1 MKKIVWIIGLA
12 LLLLLQANS
21 DLYCQE
27 SDDSAYHVVN
37 DGETAYSISK
47 KLKVHIDSLR
57 HWNNL
62 DENYTLDKNQ
72 ILFVSRPKP
81 EVFLS
86 ETGLSYL
93 QEDSVKTNFYS
104 PVVKEDKIVENQQ
117 SKSETIYDFYLR
129 STFIFKIF
137 LFLNFAF
144 LISSLFLLFVI
155 LFVRLKKKIIRNQ
168 IEKCQDMYRD
178 FISGWV
184 YNEYS
189 DVQKE
194 RLFSELHNKVKR
206 DVFTTEL
213 LSLHSNLVGES
224 ADKLVDLFGL
234 AGLKKY
240 SIRKIHSRKW
250 NIKAKGFRELVQLKI
265 FEEKNHI
272 TKYLNS
278 KNDELRI
285 EAQLAWIELNPDNPD
300 SFLDNPLISLTDW
313 WQMNALISLKKIGN
327 IPDFGKWINSANDSV
342 AVFAIKMVG
351 IFKQFE
357 SIDLV
362 TKQINSS
369 NIKIKYEAISTL
381 GKLAQPAPVRDLQLL
396 YPGET
401 AEIKAQILKSL
412 IIISDTDNADFFRDI
427 LLTESDSKLR
437 ILSAKGLVSLR
448 KTGFEIIDNLDLD
461 SDAVLRNIVTHAKD
475 VRI

>member
-1 MKKIVWIIGLA
+1 
-12 LLLLLQANS
+12 
-21 DLYCQE
+21 
-27 SDDSAYHVVN
+27 
-37 DGETAYSISK
+37 
-47 KLKVHIDSLR
+47 
-57 HWNNL
+57 
-62 DENYTLDKNQ
+62 
-72 ILFVSRPKP
+72 
-81 EVFLS
+81 
-86 ETGLSYL
+86 
-93 QEDSVKTNFYS
+93 
-104 PVVKEDKIVENQQ
+104 
-117 SKSETIYDFYLR
+117 
-129 STFIFKIF
+129 
-137 LFLNFAF
+137 
-144 LISSLFLLFVI
+144 
-155 LFVRLKKKIIRNQ
+155 
-168 IEKCQDMYRD
+168 MYRD

-250 NIKAKGFRELVQLKI
+250 NIKAKGFRELVQMKI

>member
-1 MKKIVWIIGLA
+1 MKRVVWIIGFA
-12 LLLLLQANS
+12 LLLFLQANS
-21 DLYCQE
+21 TLYCQE
-27 SDDSAYHVVN
+27 ADDSAYHVVQ
-37 DGETAYSISK
+37 DDETAYSISRK
-47 KLKVHIDSLR
+47 FKIHIDSLSM
-57 HWNNL
+57 WNNL
-62 DENYTLDKNQ
+62 DENYTIDKGQ

-81 EVFLS
+81 EVFLC

-93 QEDSVKTNFYS
+93 QEDSVKTNYYS
-104 PVVKEDKIVENQQ
+104 TVEPEEKTIKPQQ
-117 SKSETIYDFYLR
+117 STFKWIYAFYIKS
-129 STFIFKIF
+129 SFIFKIF
-137 LFLNFAF
+137 LILNFAF
-144 LISSLFLLFVI
+144 LFSSLFLLLVI
-155 LFVRLKKKIIRNQ
+155 LFVRLKKKIIKNQ
-168 IEKCQDMYRD
+168 IEKCQERYRD

-189 DVQKE
+189 DVEKE
-194 RLFSELHNKVKR
+194 RLFSELHNIVKR

-224 ADKLVDLFGL
+224 ADKLVELFGL

-240 SIRKIHSRKW
+240 SIKKIHSRKW
-250 NIKAKGFRELVQLKI
+250 NIKAKGMRELVQMKL
-265 FEEKNHI
+265 FEEKNHVI
-272 TKYLNS
+272 KYLNS
-278 KNDELRI
+278 TNDELRI

-300 SFLDNPLISLTDW
+300 SFLDNPKISLTDW

-327 IPDFGKWINSANDSV
+327 IPDFGKWINSTNESV

-369 NIKIKYEAISTL
+369 NLKIKYEAISTL
-381 GKLAQPAPVRDLQLL
+381 GKLAQPAPVKELQLL
-396 YPGET
+396 YPGENT
-401 AEIKAQILKSL
+401 EMKARILKSL
-412 IIISDTDNADFFRDI
+412 IMISDSENAVFFRDT
-427 LLTESDSKLR
+427 LLAETDSNLR

-448 KTGFEIIDNLDLD
+448 AKGLEMIDNLDLEAD
-461 SDAVLRNIVTHAKD
+461 DVLKNIVTHAKD